1 MWPRHV
7 ITQPGYDSADH
18 LNGGGLPEVGRK
30 SWNENENMAYA
41 GREVIDAAGGQTW
54 SSLSV
59 DSERHDQPTVT
70 SPVEDVFPLPLPP
83 PGPAP
88 LLAPVPS
95 TNLHLAAAAGGRAKS
110 FPAKVLGVRRT

>member
-7 ITQPGYDSADH
+7 ITQPGYDPADH

-30 SWNENENMAYA
+30 SWNENENMAHA
-41 GREVIDAAGGQTW
+41 GREVIDADTG
-54 SSLSV
+54 SSFPV

-70 SPVEDVFPLPLPP
+70 SPVEDVFPPPLPP

-95 TNLHLAAAAGGRAKS
+95 TNLHLAAAGGSAKT
-110 FPAKVLGVRRT
+110 FPVKVLGARRT